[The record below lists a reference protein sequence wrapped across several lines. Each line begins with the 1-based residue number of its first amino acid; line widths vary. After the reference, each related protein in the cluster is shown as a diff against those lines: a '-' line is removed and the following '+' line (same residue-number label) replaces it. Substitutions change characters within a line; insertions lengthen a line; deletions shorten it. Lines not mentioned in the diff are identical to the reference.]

1 MLFLVVRVAWLFCC
15 VKRGTTKMEGFNAD
29 FLLQLVSLLI
39 GGGAVY
45 GAIKA
50 DLAALHKRVDYLYQ
64 RIDRK

>member
-1 MLFLVVRVAWLFCC
+1 
-15 VKRGTTKMEGFNAD
+15 MEGFNAD